1 MYHPLP
7 TAPGAL
13 LGYRRN
19 GQPFYL
25 IAGGSGEGDGGQG
38 GAGQNGADQNGGTN
52 AGDGTANNGQQQG
65 QSDGQNPPN
74 NGQNANN
81 GQNNNGQGDG
91 EGDVKSLP
99 EWAQKVIRDTRAEAA
114 SNRTNA
120 KTQAAEQA
128 RQDLAQQ
135 IGKALGLV
143 KDDTPA
149 DPAQLASQIGDLT
162 SDNKSLKT
170 ELAVFKAAAKVGAD
184 AGKLTDSRSFLAT
197 LDKLDPT
204 ADGFD
209 AKLRDAI
216 KAAVDDNP
224 QYRIGQAPAA
234 SGGTEPSGRP
244 GASGKP
250 ANLTD
255 AITARMSK
263 GT

>member
-13 LGYRRN
+13 LGYRKN

-38 GAGQNGADQNGGTN
+38 GTGQNGGTN
-52 AGDGTANNGQQQG
+52 AADGPAQNGQQQG
-65 QSDGQNPPN
+65 QGDGQDPPN

-81 GQNNNGQGDG
+81 GQNSNGQGGG

-99 EWAQKVIRDTRAEAA
+99 EWAQKLIRDTRAEAA
-114 SNRTNA
+114 HNRTTA

-149 DPAQLASQIGDLT
+149 DPAQLTSQIGDLT
-162 SDNKSLKT
+162 SQNKSLKA
-170 ELAVFKAAAKVGAD
+170 EIAVFKAAPKLGAD
-184 AGKLTDSRSFLAT
+184 AVKLTDSRSFLSA
-197 LDKLDPT
+197 LDKLDPA

-209 AKLRDAI
+209 NKLSEAI
-216 KAAVDDNP
+216 KAAIQDNP
-224 QYRIGQAPAA
+224 QYRLGQAPAA

-255 AITARMSK
+255 AITARLSK